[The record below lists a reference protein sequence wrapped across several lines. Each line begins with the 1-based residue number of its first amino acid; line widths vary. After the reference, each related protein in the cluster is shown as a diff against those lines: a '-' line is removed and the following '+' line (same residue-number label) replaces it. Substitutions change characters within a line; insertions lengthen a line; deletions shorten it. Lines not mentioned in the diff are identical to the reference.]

1 MVISQLVCEPIK
13 ETIQSLAQQIE
24 DIDYR
29 IAALEAEAMELDP
42 LQYFVLQRKVDH
54 LVGVK
59 HKLQDEWNNEMN
71 ELARCR
77 SAHPAQ

>member
-1 MVISQLVCEPIK
+1 MVIFQPVCEPIM

-29 IAALEAEAMELDP
+29 IAALEAEAMQLDP
-42 LQYFVLQRKVDH
+42 LQYFVSQRKIDH

-59 HKLQDEWNNEMN
+59 HRLQDEWNNEMN
-71 ELARCR
+71 ELALCR
-77 SAHPAQ
+77 STHPAQ